1 MAVMERQTGTD
12 KRLDDLNARVD
23 SMDRRM
29 ETGFA
34 ETREEFRAV
43 RVEMKG
49 EFQAVRSEMATH
61 IAMLNQTMYR
71 LFGGM
76 LVAWIVGIIA
86 LLIQA

>member
-1 MAVMERQTGTD
+1 MAVMARDAWTD
-12 KRLDDLNARVD
+12 KRLDDLNERVA

-29 ETGFA
+29 EIGFA

-43 RVEMKG
+43 RAEMKG

-86 LLIQA
+86 ILIQA